1 MIGTTISHYR
11 VLQQL
16 GSGGMGVVYQAE
28 DLILG
33 RHVALKLLQP
43 GPEVNRE
50 AVERFQREARAASSL
65 NHPNIC
71 TIHEIGEFEGH
82 HFIVMEFLEGQT
94 LHHRVAWKAL
104 PTDEVLELAIQIADG
119 LEAAH
124 SKKIIHRDIKP
135 ANIFVT
141 KRGQAKILDFGLA
154 KLAAQPHLLPESSD
168 PSGMPTP
175 SMRELLTSHGAVV
188 GTISYLSPEQAAG
201 EEVDTRAD
209 LFSFGVVL
217 YKMITG
223 SEAFAGKTSAVIYHA
238 ILSKQ
243 PTPPEELNPAIPPGL
258 AEIIQKALEKD
269 PAMRYQTAAE
279 MRDDLK
285 ALRRELDSGI
295 VTPPISRASSSTL
308 PRAASV
314 SQKKIFTRVA
324 AAVVAVG
331 LLAAA
336 TWFFLAHR
344 GAHEISSIAVLPF
357 VDATPDSGTEY
368 LSDGIAQSLID
379 NLSRLPQLRVMASGT
394 TFTYKGRQVDPR
406 KVGQE
411 LKVDALLQGRV
422 SKVGDNLLVETQLVN
437 TADGTQLWGEQYD
450 RRLSDV
456 ISIQTEISREIAGK
470 LQLRLSGKDEA
481 RLARRDT
488 ENPEAYQVYLK
499 GLYETRKYSK
509 DGLEKGAAYFR
520 QAIAL
525 DPNYALAY
533 AGYADNRAL
542 AQDWFA
548 TSSETMPSA
557 KAAAEKALQLDDNLD
572 PAHTMLANIYLFY
585 DYNLPAAESEFK
597 RAVEIGP
604 NSAFAHSFYGWYLIS
619 VKRFDQG
626 IAECERARQL
636 DPLSSETSLL
646 LGQAYYLAR
655 RYDQAINQFRT
666 TIDLDPGL
674 WVAHDEL
681 GWVYEQKGDF
691 PDAITEIEKARA
703 LEPNVAEPLASLGR
717 AFALSGQAA
726 KAAQVLDQLNKISGK
741 IHVTPYNVASIY
753 SAVGNKPAAM
763 AQLEKA
769 YQERSF
775 YLSWLA
781 VDPQLDSLRGEP
793 DFQGLIRRVGLPQ

>member
-1 MIGTTISHYR
+1 
-11 VLQQL
+11 
-16 GSGGMGVVYQAE
+16 
-28 DLILG
+28 
-33 RHVALKLLQP
+33 
-43 GPEVNRE
+43 
-50 AVERFQREARAASSL
+50 
-65 NHPNIC
+65 
-71 TIHEIGEFEGH
+71 
-82 HFIVMEFLEGQT
+82 
-94 LHHRVAWKAL
+94 
-104 PTDEVLELAIQIADG
+104 
-119 LEAAH
+119 
-124 SKKIIHRDIKP
+124 
-135 ANIFVT
+135 
-141 KRGQAKILDFGLA
+141 
-154 KLAAQPHLLPESSD
+154 
-168 PSGMPTP
+168 
-175 SMRELLTSHGAVV
+175 
-188 GTISYLSPEQAAG
+188 
-201 EEVDTRAD
+201 
-209 LFSFGVVL
+209 
-217 YKMITG
+217 
-223 SEAFAGKTSAVIYHA
+223 
-238 ILSKQ
+238 
-243 PTPPEELNPAIPPGL
+243 
-258 AEIIQKALEKD
+258 
-269 PAMRYQTAAE
+269 
-279 MRDDLK
+279 
-285 ALRRELDSGI
+285 
-295 VTPPISRASSSTL
+295 
-308 PRAASV
+308 
-314 SQKKIFTRVA
+314 
-324 AAVVAVG
+324 
-331 LLAAA
+331 
-336 TWFFLAHR
+336 
-344 GAHEISSIAVLPF
+344 
-357 VDATPDSGTEY
+357 
-368 LSDGIAQSLID
+368 LID
-379 NLSRLPQLRVMASGT
+379 NLSRLPQFRVMASGT

-533 AGYADNRAL
+533 AGYADNRGL

-548 TSSETMPSA
+548 ISSETMPAA
-557 KAAAEKALQLDDNLD
+557 KAAAEKALQLDDHLD
-572 PAHTMLANIYLFY
+572 QAHTMLANIYLFY

-619 VKRFDQG
+619 EKRFDQG

-681 GWVYEQKGDF
+681 GWAYEQKGDF
-691 PDAITEIEKARA
+691 PRAITEIEKSRA

-753 SAVGNKPAAM
+753 SALGNKPAAM

-769 YQERSF
+769 FQERSF
-775 YLSWLA
+775 YL
-781 VDPQLDSLRGEP
+781 
-793 DFQGLIRRVGLPQ
+793 